1 MSKTTSFA
9 LFTYFIFQLKFET
22 SQSRYIM
29 RRNCLAVIAFTFLMN
44 SLQAQF
50 TKSIKDI
57 SANGEVVE
65 SEIHWYR
72 YDEATQSITKIRE
85 TYGLFDEAGRQLED
99 KTVDLTSGR
108 TTTNNYTWKEDG
120 KPSELLVAVQQGEA
134 KDDYFAKFS
143 HLFIDGLWATYEIS
157 GSDTVII
164 YNYQLGSP
172 EKPERLEV
180 YDFKTKTLKRRE
192 SHLYHVGT
200 EMVNKI
206 ELNHFEEEKVVASE
220 TVEFDQLGFRTSYEL
235 KGQRKEILERDEF
248 NGITKT
254 FIEIQGKLFLTS
266 ESSYAYDGQDNWT
279 KVYRTRYGQNGE
291 VVEELFGF
299 KKTKKWYKT
308 PMGSVEPNDEFI
320 ALKSRFKK
328 N

>member
-1 MSKTTSFA
+1 
-9 LFTYFIFQLKFET
+9 
-22 SQSRYIM
+22 M
-29 RRNCLAVIAFTFLMN
+29 RRNCFAVIALLFLMN

-85 TYGLFDEAGRQLED
+85 TYGLLDEAGRQLED
-99 KTVDLTSGR
+99 KTVDLISGR
-108 TTTNNYTWKEDG
+108 TTTNNYSWKEDG

-134 KDDYFAKFS
+134 KDDYFAKLS
-143 HLFIDGLWATYEIS
+143 HSFQDGKWTTYEIS
-157 GSDTVII
+157 GSDTVTI
-164 YNYQLGSP
+164 YNYQLGAP
-172 EKPERLEV
+172 EKPERIEV
-180 YDFKTKTLKRRE
+180 CDFKTKALKRTE
-192 SHLYHVGT
+192 SHVYYEGT
-200 EMVNKI
+200 EMINKI
-206 ELNHFEEEKVVASE
+206 ELNHFEGEKVVASE
-220 TVEFDQLGFRTSYEL
+220 TVEFDQLGYRTSYEL
-235 KGQRKEILERDEF
+235 KGQRKELLVRDEF

-254 FIEIQGKLFLTS
+254 VMEIQGKRFLTS

-279 KVYRTRYGQNGE
+279 KVYRKRYGQNGE
-291 VVEELFGF
+291 VVEELYGF

-308 PMGSVEPNDEFI
+308 PTGSVEPNDEFI